1 MAVSGEE
8 FGWRSLA
15 ELDPQD
21 VCRRSLAT
29 YDDKSDKYAL
39 KILSNE
45 YHVILK
51 GKSIMPAAKDKDL
64 LPKFDVDF
72 NIMVLD
78 YLVNS
83 KEIPESGKLVAGAQL
98 KTGEFFFRG
107 THGLQLDPLV
117 TEFGHDPDRF
127 KKTGTLLGGKV
138 MVLGDVSIQLRV
150 LPRVPITYV
159 LWAADEEFPARISVL
174 FDSTADHHMHLD
186 TLRTAVI
193 TANRSLLSF
202 RSQ

>member
-8 FGWRSLA
+8 LGWRSLV
-15 ELDPQD
+15 ELDPKD

-29 YDDKSDKYAL
+29 YDDKSDRYGL
-39 KILSNE
+39 KIMSDE
-45 YHVILK
+45 YHIAPK
-51 GKSIMPAAKDKDL
+51 EKNIQPAGAGKRL
-64 LPKFDVDF
+64 LPEFGVDF

-83 KEIPESGKLVAGAQL
+83 KEVPESGKLVAGAQL

-107 THGLQLDPLV
+107 THGLQLDQLI
-117 TEFGHDPDRF
+117 TEFGHDPARF
-127 KKTGTLLGGKV
+127 KKVGTLLGGKV
-138 MVLGDVSIQLRV
+138 MYLGDVSIQFHV
-150 LPRVPITYV
+150 LPRIPITYV
-159 LWAADEEFPARISVL
+159 LWAADDEFSARISVL

-186 TLRTAVI
+186 TLRTAVL
-193 TANRSLLSF
+193 TANKSLLSV